1 MDAIARLVRVA
12 RELALETPRLFEVKG
27 PGEGDK
33 ATNAFMGKLRA
44 SLAEQVPNA
53 RPEQAICGDNSL
65 AVDFYFP
72 AEEAIVETALS
83 LRNPNSEFERDIL
96 KALMAK
102 DFRYKIKRLVLVSK
116 PGALK
121 RHGQPGSQ
129 ALIQWAKRT
138 HGLEIEI
145 HELSPEGI

>member
-1 MDAIARLVRVA
+1 MPEEHQGEADAIAKLVQVA
-12 RELALETPRLFEVKG
+12 RELALETRRFFDVKG

-44 SLAEQVPNA
+44 RLAEEVPNA
-53 RPEQAICGDNSL
+53 RPEQTICGDNSL

-72 AEEAIVETALS
+72 AEASIVEIALS

-102 DFRYKIKRLVLVSK
+102 CS
-116 PGALK
+116 
-121 RHGQPGSQ
+121 GS
-129 ALIQWAKRT
+129 
-138 HGLEIEI
+138 
-145 HELSPEGI
+145 